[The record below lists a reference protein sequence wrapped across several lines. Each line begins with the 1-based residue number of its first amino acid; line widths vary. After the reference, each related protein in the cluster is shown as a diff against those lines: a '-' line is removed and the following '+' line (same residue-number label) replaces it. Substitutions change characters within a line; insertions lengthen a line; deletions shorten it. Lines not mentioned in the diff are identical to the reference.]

1 MKTFDT
7 ILDGRRSV
15 DRCSSPSVILNIAN
29 NFTFI
34 FKKKLTMT
42 NSKTVSM
49 KIYFVELSVDCECP
63 KSKGNISP
71 GDCLSNSSRKAVES
85 SNQAIDSPR

>member
-1 MKTFDT
+1 
-7 ILDGRRSV
+7 
-15 DRCSSPSVILNIAN
+15 
-29 NFTFI
+29 
-34 FKKKLTMT
+34 MT

-85 SNQAIDSPR
+85 SNQAIDSPRWTALSDSRLLSSTED

>member
-1 MKTFDT
+1 
-7 ILDGRRSV
+7 
-15 DRCSSPSVILNIAN
+15 
-29 NFTFI
+29 
-34 FKKKLTMT
+34 MT

-71 GDCLSNSSRKAVES
+71 GDCLSISSRKAVES
-85 SNQAIDSPR
+85 SNQTIDSPR